1 MIEYQNIIYL
11 LDNTTNEPYKFKT
24 RNWVEINDES
34 RGTDN
39 EINQIRFKKS
49 MIKSNLSDYSDAY
62 VHVKG
67 TIEVPNTAAQG
78 AAPNNRNKI

>member
-1 MIEYQNIIYL
+1 MIYL
-11 LDNTTNEPYKFKT
+11 LDNTTSEPYKFET
-24 RNWVEINDES
+24 RNRVEINDES

-67 TIEVPNTAAQG
+67 TVEVPNTAAQG

>member
-1 MIEYQNIIYL
+1 
-11 LDNTTNEPYKFKT
+11 
-24 RNWVEINDES
+24 
-34 RGTDN
+34 
-39 EINQIRFKKS
+39 

-67 TIEVPNTAAQG
+67 TIEVTNTEAQG

>member
-39 EINQIRFKKS
+39 EINQIRFK
-49 MIKSNLSDYSDAY
+49 N
-62 VHVKG
+62 
-67 TIEVPNTAAQG
+67 QW
-78 AAPNNRNKI
+78 

>member
-1 MIEYQNIIYL
+1 MGWN
-11 LDNTTNEPYKFKT
+11 
-24 RNWVEINDES
+24 NDES

-39 EINQIRFKKS
+39 ESNQIRFKKS

-67 TIEVPNTAAQG
+67 TVEVPNTAAQG